1 MGIIWYFELL
11 AFALDLDDKEQ
22 RSLYFFDFLNMMQ
35 VLDITPVVLPTVY
48 LLQGVWVFLTF
59 VCKRNVLQV
68 VTMKSDRLYSALI
81 DKSKSSK
88 LCQPGRAE

>member
-35 VLDITPVVLPTVY
+35 VLDITPVVLPDSLSTAGSLGVPH
-48 LLQGVWVFLTF
+48 LRLQEE
-59 VCKRNVLQV
+59 
-68 VTMKSDRLYSALI
+68 
-81 DKSKSSK
+81 
-88 LCQPGRAE
+88 RAAGGDHEV